1 MKKHFISMA
10 VTATILASC
19 GGAKTTTAEADK
31 FDYTVEQFADL
42 QILRYKVPEFET
54 LTLKQKELV
63 YYLTQAA
70 LEGRDILF
78 DQNGKYNLRIRRMLE
93 AVYTNYQGDKTTSDF
108 KNMEIYLKRVW
119 FSNGIHHH
127 YGGDKFVPTFSQNY
141 FETAV
146 KALPT
151 EKLILLPV
159 FLIATFILSWA
170 IEKYYSVPL
179 NLKIRTI
186 LIKSERK

>member
-1 MKKHFISMA
+1 MA

-93 AVYTNYQGDKTTSDF
+93 AVYTHYQGDKSTSDGYGSPMAF
-108 KNMEIYLKRVW
+108 IIIMVW
-119 FSNGIHHH
+119 
-127 YGGDKFVPTFSQNY
+127 
-141 FETAV
+141 
-146 KALPT
+146 
-151 EKLILLPV
+151 
-159 FLIATFILSWA
+159 
-170 IEKYYSVPL
+170 
-179 NLKIRTI
+179 
-186 LIKSERK
+186 KSLCPISRKTS

>member
-1 MKKHFISMA
+1 MA
-10 VTATILASC
+10 VTATIFASC

-93 AVYTNYQGDKTTSDF
+93 AVYTNYKGDKSAPDF
-108 KNMEIYLKRVW
+108 KNMEVYLKRVW
-119 FSNGIHHH
+119 YSSSLRHGKVCARFLAGLL
-127 YGGDKFVPTFSQNY
+127 
-141 FETAV
+141 ETGSARNRR
-146 KALPT
+146 PIT
-151 EKLILLPV
+151 
-159 FLIATFILSWA
+159 
-170 IEKYYSVPL
+170 SV
-179 NLKIRTI
+179 IRRTDCRTT
-186 LIKSERK
+186 L

>member
-1 MKKHFISMA
+1 MA

-93 AVYTNYQGDKTTSDF
+93 AVYPIIKETSRLPTS
-108 KNMEIYLKRVW
+108 KIWKCT
-119 FSNGIHHH
+119 SNG
-127 YGGDKFVPTFSQNY
+127 YGSPM
-141 FETAV
+141 
-146 KALPT
+146 
-151 EKLILLPV
+151 V
-159 FLIATFILSWA
+159 FIITM
-170 IEKYYSVPL
+170 VRR
-179 NLKIRTI
+179 NLCRT
-186 LIKSERK
+186 SHRDS

>member
-1 MKKHFISMA
+1 MA
-10 VTATILASC
+10 VTATIFASC

-93 AVYTNYQGDKTTSDF
+93 AIIRETSRLPTS
-108 KNMEIYLKRVW
+108 KIWKCT
-119 FSNGIHHH
+119 SNG
-127 YGGDKFVPTFSQNY
+127 YGSPMVFIII
-141 FETAV
+141 TAW
-146 KALPT
+146 KSLC
-151 EKLILLPV
+151 PV
-159 FLIATFILSWA
+159 SR
-170 IEKYYSVPL
+170 
-179 NLKIRTI
+179 RT
-186 LIKSERK
+186 S